1 MNVIIWNSAVSK
13 STDPIVAGAAQAHIQ
28 KRQGSPESAFLALGF
43 FFKEFMLHAFSI
55 SLVCTGAFQG
65 GSAVPWK
72 EAVKLSCV
80 MLPSRY
86 TLCVVMAAIVNLC
99 ILWMFAAWFILLQ
112 LCKSWARVNFFWLFG
127 TGTFLRSSL
136 GMGKGTSAYFLHCGT
151 VPRGNS
157 LLSAKLVD
165 IHSFSVFCFPILTNF
180 WPQICFANMERL

>member
-13 STDPIVAGAAQAHIQ
+13 ATDPIVADAAQAHTQ
-28 KRQGSPESAFLALGF
+28 KKTGFSRVCIFGFGLF
-43 FFKEFMLHAFSI
+43 FFKEFMLHVFSI
-55 SLVCTGAFQG
+55 SLVCTGAFRG

-99 ILWMFAAWFILLQ
+99 ILWMFAAWFVLLQ
-112 LCKSWARVNFFWLFG
+112 LCKSWARANFCWLFG
-127 TGTFLRSSL
+127 TGTLLRSSL

-151 VPRGNS
+151 VPR
-157 LLSAKLVD
+157 SAKLVD
-165 IHSFSVFCFPILTNF
+165 IHSFSVFCFRILTNF
-180 WPQICFANMERL
+180 WPQICFANTERL